1 MPICS
6 LLIPGI
12 HTPREPFNL
21 TADANKEGH
30 IRSFLKYHFTFG
42 SQSPSEP
49 LEAHSKTPG

>member
-12 HTPREPFNL
+12 HTPRGPFNL

-49 LEAHSKTPG
+49 LEGHSKTPG